1 MTLHSPCRYCSPVP
15 FITPCVSSR
24 ALHNVPQV
32 RRPTKQQIATRL
44 VQVARSEGMA
54 LEQNAAEMLVEQ
66 VLAVLWCAVGLCFY
80 ICSCALLCVLS
91 TVCSLLT
98 CV

>member
-1 MTLHSPCRYCSPVP
+1 
-15 FITPCVSSR
+15 
-24 ALHNVPQV
+24 V

-66 VLAVLWCAVGLCFY
+66 VRAVL
-80 ICSCALLCVLS
+80 
-91 TVCSLLT
+91 
-98 CV
+98 

>member
-1 MTLHSPCRYCSPVP
+1 
-15 FITPCVSSR
+15 
-24 ALHNVPQV
+24 V

-66 VLAVLWCAVGLCFY
+66 VRALLWCRGAAGF
-80 ICSCALLCVLS
+80 SCAAAVRAGLCVLTTAS
-91 TVCSLLT
+91 ALT
-98 CV
+98 IRT

>member
-1 MTLHSPCRYCSPVP
+1 VESFVWRPQCGPAVCSSTHNPVFPVSQLFLSSTLLLCLLPHPAQRSM
-15 FITPCVSSR
+15 
-24 ALHNVPQV
+24 QV

-66 VLAVLWCAVGLCFY
+66 VHAVLRCCL
-80 ICSCALLCVLS
+80 
-91 TVCSLLT
+91 
-98 CV
+98 

>member
-1 MTLHSPCRYCSPVP
+1 
-15 FITPCVSSR
+15 
-24 ALHNVPQV
+24 V

-66 VLAVLWCAVGLCFY
+66 VHALLWCRGAAGFGCAAAVR
-80 ICSCALLCVLS
+80 ARVCVLTTAS
-91 TVCSLLT
+91 ALT
-98 CV
+98 IRT